1 MCPHEI
7 KGKRQR
13 NEIDNLI
20 VLFCY
25 KLIKK
30 SQMMDNPFQFR
41 VLLKS
46 HTRSK
51 HLESLEGTV
60 VYYYGTLPRILLK
73 GITLKNIQTAKQ
85 NRKQSQ
91 TAKVI

>member
-1 MCPHEI
+1 MEGNINPEQTGDLCFIGERKGIHMCPHEI

-25 KLIKK
+25 KLVKK

-51 HLESLEGTV
+51 HLESLEGII
-60 VYYYGTLPRILLK
+60 VYYYGILPRIL
-73 GITLKNIQTAKQ
+73 
-85 NRKQSQ
+85 
-91 TAKVI
+91 